1 MACFTTSFGRPVFII
16 LKYFWYS
23 SMSFRGI
30 AEVLI
35 ITAGTGGTGGLRR
48 VVVEEGEKSFE
59 GTAEA
64 DEEADARWASI
75 VFMASAGL
83 VGGAS
88 GALGAAEEEAEAVE
102 EAEARRANIAF
113 MASAGL
119 VGGASGASGAAEEEA
134 EAVEEAEA
142 RRANIAFIS
151 SAGVAGGRS
160 GGSGAADL
168 EALGGAEEEVKAEA
182 VREAELVDEA
192 EARRANIAFMASA
205 GLVGVGSLSSAV
217 GAASV

>member
-113 MASAGL
+113 
-119 VGGASGASGAAEEEA
+119 
-134 EAVEEAEA
+134 
-142 RRANIAFIS
+142 IS
-151 SAGVAGGRS
+151 SAGLAGGRS